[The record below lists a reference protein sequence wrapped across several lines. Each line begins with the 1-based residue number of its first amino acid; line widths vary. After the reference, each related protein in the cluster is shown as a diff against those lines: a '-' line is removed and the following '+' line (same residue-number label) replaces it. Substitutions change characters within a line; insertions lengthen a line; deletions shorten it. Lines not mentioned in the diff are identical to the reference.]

1 MMEAAEQLVVNR
13 WLASVD
19 EHKASDLLLS
29 VGNPPTLRIQ
39 GKLFPLPNEALLVP
53 DFMRRLSESWL
64 TPEQLKQ
71 LDVQRQVSFGLTMAN
86 RRRFKIDTF
95 YQGGFISM
103 TLRLVPDRIPAWDQI
118 GLPPQVQSI
127 ANAEHGL
134 IIVCG
139 PFGSGRTTTVVSI
152 INYINRLKTKH
163 IVTFE
168 DPIEYQFADDHSVIE
183 QRELRTDV
191 PDVVKGLELLMNED
205 ADVVVLTLGH
215 QPEVA
220 RRVME
225 LVNAGRLVILTM
237 NIHSG
242 IQALQKFV
250 LSFPEAEQGSV
261 FMMLSQSLLGVINQR
276 IIPTLGGGQVLAA
289 EIILPTEPVRT
300 ALQSGDVYKVGD
312 LLHTQQVEGLQS
324 LDQALAQLVRNG
336 DITRETASSFA
347 LDQGMLSAYISAVN
361 RQV

>member
-1 MMEAAEQLVVNR
+1 MEAAEQLVINR

-71 LDVQRQVSFGLTMAN
+71 LETERQVSFGLTMAN

-95 YQGGFISM
+95 YQSGFISM
-103 TLRLVPDRIPAWDQI
+103 TLRLVPDRIPAWDQL
-118 GLPPQVQSI
+118 GLPLQVLSI

-134 IIVCG
+134 LLICG
-139 PFGSGRTTTVVSI
+139 PFGSGRTTTVASL

-168 DPIEYQFADDHSVIE
+168 SPIEYQFADDHSIIE
-183 QRELRTDV
+183 QREIGTDV
-191 PDVVKGLELLMNED
+191 PDLVKGLELLMNED
-205 ADVVVLTLGH
+205 ADVVMLTLGN
-215 QPEVA
+215 QPEA
-220 RRVME
+220 PRKVME
-225 LVNAGRLVILTM
+225 LVNAGRLIILTM

-242 IQALQKFV
+242 IQALLKFV
-250 LSFPEAEQGSV
+250 LSFPQAEQGAV
-261 FMMLSQSLLGVINQR
+261 FLMLSQSLVGVINQR
-276 IIPTLGGGQVLAA
+276 VVPTLGGGQVVAA
-289 EIILPTEPVRT
+289 EIILPTDPVRT
-300 ALQSGDVYKVGD
+300 ALQSGDVYKIGD
-312 LLHTQQVEGLQS
+312 LLHTQQAEGLQS

-336 DITRETASSFA
+336 DITRETASSFS
-347 LDQGMLSAYISAVN
+347 LDQAALSAYISAIN
-361 RQV
+361 RPM

>member
-29 VGNPPTLRIQ
+29 AGNPPTLRIQ

-95 YQGGFISM
+95 YQSGFISM
-103 TLRLVPDRIPAWDQI
+103 TLRLVPDRIPAWDQL
-118 GLPPQVQSI
+118 GLPRQVLPM
-127 ANAEHGL
+127 ADAEHGL
-134 IIVCG
+134 VLVCG
-139 PFGSGRTTTVVSI
+139 PFGSGRTTTVAALV
-152 INYINRLKTKH
+152 NYINRLKTKH

-191 PDVVKGLELLMNED
+191 PDLVKGLELLMNED
-205 ADVVVLTLGH
+205 ADVVVLTLGN

-250 LSFPEAEQGSV
+250 LSFPEAEQGAV
-261 FMMLSQSLLGVINQR
+261 YIMLAQSLVGVMNQR
-276 IIPTLGGGQVLAA
+276 VVPTLGGGQILAV
-289 EIILPTEPVRT
+289 EVILPTEPVRT
-300 ALQSGDVYKVGD
+300 ALQSADIYKVGD
-312 LLHTQQVEGLQS
+312 LLHTQQAEGLQS

-347 LDQGMLSAYISAVN
+347 LEQAALSAYISATN
-361 RQV
+361 QAA